1 MPNSILHLAR
11 VWFNHAT
18 NSIII
23 LLKGD
28 RLLQPQHDCQLLHS
42 TRRHS
47 LTSIRREGLNL
58 RPGDQP
64 GRRGR
69 PGRFRGFE
77 PNMARMTAE
86 FHIAFNA
93 ALALVFIRLLDPL
106 AWPRIKILPARTP
119 AADPAAPRHLDESAL
134 DTPSL
139 ALADAA
145 REALHMGDLVEVMLR
160 QVMTALTTNDRALA
174 VQVSRMDNAVDRLDE
189 AIKLYVTKLKTGR
202 LSPKPDWR
210 RRSRR
215 PGRVA

>member
-1 MPNSILHLAR
+1 
-11 VWFNHAT
+11 
-18 NSIII
+18 
-23 LLKGD
+23 
-28 RLLQPQHDCQLLHS
+28 
-42 TRRHS
+42 
-47 LTSIRREGLNL
+47 
-58 RPGDQP
+58 
-64 GRRGR
+64 
-69 PGRFRGFE
+69 
-77 PNMARMTAE
+77 MARMTAE